1 MTLFLAVMLAASVL
15 TSSDGSAEPVGDEP
29 VTDEVVVET
38 PVAPPVLTP
47 YRYLYAT
54 YPSVAPRLDCIIQ
67 KESRWDP
74 DAQNPRSGAAGLTQ
88 IMAGTWATTPQG
100 RRGES
105 RFNAY
110 SNIDAAVWLATSGGG
125 WRHWA
130 ATVGGC

>member
-1 MTLFLAVMLAASVL
+1 MTVLLAVMLGVSVL
-15 TSSDGSAEPVGDEP
+15 ASDGSSVPTTDDEI
-29 VTDEVVVET
+29 VTEAPAVE
-38 PVAPPVLTP
+38 APPVLTP
-47 YRYLYAT
+47 RGYLYAT
-54 YPSVAPRLDCIIQ
+54 YPSVAPRLACIIQ